1 MGFTAFDFT
10 AFDAPMNAGMFP
22 IPVRTNDVDVSG
34 PPVEWLDPDARWE
47 HDIGG
52 EAADA
57 LAAAYARCAG
67 HEAPSPTHGPVMH
80 PGQGDDDSRT
90 FRVAMAIHRRLCDA
104 VTCRL
109 EREQAES
116 FTAEELRRMLLDGLP
131 YPDVT
136 PGADQV
142 ARIAE
147 ASVRLALAFGDV
159 DMPRVLRVEPDFMVN
174 HDDPHLSG
182 LSARPSME
190 VRGQTCLAL
199 MDTAL
204 ILGPRMDGHP
214 AFRYALRAMAEELLS
229 TGCGSGIIMPA
240 GMTLESAMR
249 TVADD
254 RDRLEADAP
263 TIARAMLADEPIC
276 NDDGMPYEM
285 VRQDVLQIIGH
296 VRTART
302 DGERWPEPTPHGTGD
317 GSASGADPSG
327 EVRRPRCPGR
337 GQRKEVT
344 DGEPA
349 VQA

>member
-10 AFDAPMNAGMFP
+10 AFNVSADPVMSP
-22 IPVRTNDVDVSG
+22 IPVRTDDVDVSG
-34 PPVEWLDPDARWE
+34 PSGEWLDPDARWE

-90 FRVAMAIHRRLCDA
+90 FRVAMAIHRRLCAA
-104 VTCRL
+104 VTRRL

-116 FTAEELRRMLLDGLP
+116 FTAEELRRMLLEGLP

-136 PGADQV
+136 PGTDQV

-147 ASVRLALAFGDV
+147 ASVRLALAFSDV
-159 DMPRVLRVEPDFMVN
+159 DMPRVLRVEPDFMAKR
-174 HDDPHLSG
+174 DAPHWAG

-229 TGCGSGIIMPA
+229 TGCGSGIVMPA
-240 GMTLESAMR
+240 GMTMESAMR

-263 TIARAMLADEPIC
+263 TIARAMLADESIRD
-276 NDDGMPYEM
+276 DDGMPYEM

-302 DGERWPEPTPHGTGD
+302 DGERWPEPAQHGTGD
-317 GSASGADPSG
+317 GPASDADPSG
-327 EVRRPRCPGR
+327 N
-337 GQRKEVT
+337 
-344 DGEPA
+344 DDAHA
-349 VQA
+349 VPDEGNGKG